1 MLSVLQREKILSVRQ
16 LAKLIYASDSSVRR
30 DINSLERAGCMIKT
44 YGSIMLAEYKTGVV
58 PVCFREKSDSPEKEQ
73 AAKEAAA
80 QIFEGATVFWDALS
94 TVRRVR
100 KYLNSLDQLTVITN
114 DLQIF
119 EEFSNPKISL
129 YCTGGRY
136 APPKTRCFFCSGAEA
151 FVHSVFADLFFSQAI
166 SPSGEISD
174 SSEEGTVLRRAM
186 LRRSAKKYFF
196 AMLPSL
202 GSGKRLFYVKR
213 SMLMLLCVTADS
225 HSRSKLEFAN

>member
-136 APPKTRCFFCSGAEA
+136 DPPKNKVFFFVAVRKLLFIVFLLICFSARQFLRQEKSVIAPKREQCYAGLCFGGLQRNISLRCFQVWGAENVC
-151 FVHSVFADLFFSQAI
+151 F
-166 SPSGEISD
+166 
-174 SSEEGTVLRRAM
+174 M
-186 LRRSAKKYFF
+186 
-196 AMLPSL
+196 
-202 GSGKRLFYVKR
+202 
-213 SMLMLLCVTADS
+213 
-225 HSRSKLEFAN
+225 